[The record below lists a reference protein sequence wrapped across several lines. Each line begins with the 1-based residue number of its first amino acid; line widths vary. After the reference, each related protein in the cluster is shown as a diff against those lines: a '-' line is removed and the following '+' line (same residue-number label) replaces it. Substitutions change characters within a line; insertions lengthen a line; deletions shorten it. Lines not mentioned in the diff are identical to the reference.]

1 MLKQALF
8 FVLAL
13 LLGHT
18 NARAEGVTIESANPA
33 QNIKIDVDKGTVR
46 DVLQALH
53 DKYGIELAG
62 DGEAGSN
69 DPMTVTLQGSLP
81 GILER
86 LLRNQ
91 NYMIVRSKK
100 NVTGVEKILIAVP
113 GVSKD
118 AKTSSPSA
126 PEPTPMP

>member
-1 MLKQALF
+1 
-8 FVLAL
+8 
-13 LLGHT
+13 
-18 NARAEGVTIESANPA
+18 VTIESANPA
-33 QNIKIDVDKGTVR
+33 QSIKIDVDNGTIR
-46 DVLQALH
+46 DVLQALR
-53 DKYGIELAG
+53 DKYGVELAG

-69 DPMTVTLQGSLP
+69 GPMTVTLQGSLP
-81 GILER
+81 VILER

-118 AKTSSPSA
+118 SKTSPA